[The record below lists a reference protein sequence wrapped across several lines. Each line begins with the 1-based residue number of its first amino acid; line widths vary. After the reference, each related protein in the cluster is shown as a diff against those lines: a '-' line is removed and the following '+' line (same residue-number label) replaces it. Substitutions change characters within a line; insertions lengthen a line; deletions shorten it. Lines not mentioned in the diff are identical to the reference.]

1 MANRPV
7 FIPGN
12 LNEEFVVIDNVD
24 FEWFA
29 GFSVEQK
36 KKSVNSLHEAFKEKY
51 PTKKVLEISSKSEFD
66 LGIMLSAFNLQIEL
80 RHGHKASVES
90 LYQSS
95 KVFQEGGPY
104 DDIRYKSPLEA
115 KRDERLKSS
124 GDVIAFE
131 HKGNRWD
138 IEPKTAFYNWL
149 YLNVLNLNSDLK
161 NQILEYDAFTD
172 IEFNPKKSFS
182 CQANAI
188 ALYVSLRRNDVL
200 KESDSIPERDVF
212 LELIASSRNNKG
224 EIPDMFDENCL
235 E

>member
-124 GDVIAFE
+124 GNVIAFE
-131 HKGNRWD
+131 HKGNRWN

-212 LELIASSRNNKG
+212 LELIASSRNNKD

>member
-1 MANRPV
+1 MAKRPV
-7 FIPGN
+7 FIPDN
-12 LNEEFVVIDNVD
+12 LNKELVIIEDID
-24 FEWFA
+24 FEWFP

-36 KKSVNSLHEAFKEKY
+36 KKSIASLHDAFKEKY
-51 PTKKVLEISSKSEFD
+51 PTKTVLEISSKSESD
-66 LGIMLSAFNLQIEL
+66 IGVMLSAFNLQIEL

-104 DDIRYKSPLEA
+104 SDIRYKTPLEA
-115 KRDERLKSS
+115 KRDERLKNS

-131 HKGNRWD
+131 HQGNRWD

-161 NQILEYDAFTD
+161 NKVIEYDAFTD

-188 ALYVSLRRNDVL
+188 ALYVSLRRNSIL
-200 KESDSIPERDVF
+200 KENDSIPERDKF
-212 LELIASSRNNKG
+212 LDLIATQNNEG
-224 EIPDMFDENCL
+224 ETLDMFN
-235 E
+235 

>member
-104 DDIRYKSPLEA
+104 DDIRYKSSLEA
-115 KRDERLKSS
+115 KRDERLKNS

-131 HKGNRWD
+131 HQGSIWD

-188 ALYVSLRRNDVL
+188 ALYVSLRRNGVL

-224 EIPDMFDENCL
+224 EIQDMFDENCL

>member
-7 FIPGN
+7 FITGN
-12 LNEEFVVIDNVD
+12 LNEEFVVIENVD

-36 KKSVNSLHEAFKEKY
+36 KKSVKSLHDTFKEKY
-51 PTKKVLEISSKSEFD
+51 PTKQVLEISSKSESE

-104 DDIRYKSPLEA
+104 NDIRYKSSLEA
-115 KRDERLKSS
+115 KRDVRLKNS

-131 HKGNRWD
+131 HQGNRWD

-188 ALYVSLRRNDVL
+188 ALYVSLRRNNVL
-200 KESDSIPERDVF
+200 KESDNIPERDVF

-224 EIPDMFDENCL
+224 EIPDMFDKNCL

>member
-7 FIPGN
+7 FIPSN
-12 LNEEFVVIDNVD
+12 LNDAFVVTENVD
-24 FEWFA
+24 FEWFS

-36 KKSVNSLHEAFKEKY
+36 KNSVKSLHGAFKEKH
-51 PTKKVLEISSKSEFD
+51 PTKKVLEISSKSESE

-95 KVFQEGGPY
+95 KVFVEGGPY
-104 DDIRYKSPLEA
+104 DDIRYKSSLEA

-124 GDVIAFE
+124 GDIIAFE
-131 HKGNRWD
+131 HQGNRWD

-188 ALYVSLRRNDVL
+188 ALYVSLRRNKIL
-200 KESDSIPERDVF
+200 KENDSIPERERF
-212 LELIASSRNNKG
+212 LELIAGSRKISG
-224 EIPDMFDENCL
+224 ETPDMFDKNCL

>member
-7 FIPGN
+7 FVPSN
-12 LNEEFVVIDNVD
+12 SNEELVIIEDLD

-29 GFSVEQK
+29 GFSVAQK
-36 KKSVNSLHEAFKEKY
+36 KKSVESLHCAFKKKH
-51 PTKKVLEISSKSEFD
+51 PTKNVLEISSKSDSE

-80 RHGHKASVES
+80 RNGHKASVES

-104 DDIRYKSPLEA
+104 DDIRYKSSLEA

-124 GDVIAFE
+124 GDIIAFE
-131 HKGNRWD
+131 HKGDRWD

-149 YLNVLNLNSDLK
+149 YLNVLNLNSNLK
-161 NQILEYDAFTD
+161 NQVLEYDAFTD

-188 ALYVSLRRNDVL
+188 ALYVSLRRNKILED
-200 KESDSIPERDVF
+200 SDSIPNKKDF
-212 LELIASSRNNKG
+212 LQLVGRSKDNKG
-224 EIPDMFDENCL
+224 EMQDMFK
-235 E
+235 